1 MALFRFGGTLTI
13 LALALSVAACGNTS
27 TSPRMQ
33 IPKAK
38 ETAASTVSAK
48 KPVENASATNNAA
61 ATNAKPA
68 DAPMTAA
75 KVDPAKI
82 TKANFDKV
90 KLEMTEDEVRAIL
103 GTPSG
108 EKKLGEGARELTWQA
123 GPKNIT
129 ATFRD
134 GKLKVIDNLRLEE

>member
-1 MALFRFGGTLTI
+1 MALFRLGGTLTI

-27 TSPRMQ
+27 NSPKMQ
-33 IPKAK
+33 LPKAK
-38 ETAASTVSAK
+38 DTAASTVSTK
-48 KPVENASATNNAA
+48 KPVENPSPTGNAA
-61 ATNAKPA
+61 ATNTKPA
-68 DAPMTAA
+68 DAPKTAA
-75 KVDPAKI
+75 GVDPAKI
-82 TKANFDKV
+82 TKANFDMI
-90 KLEMTEDEVRAIL
+90 KLEMTEEEVRAIL

-108 EKKLGEGARELTWQA
+108 EKKLGENARELTWQA